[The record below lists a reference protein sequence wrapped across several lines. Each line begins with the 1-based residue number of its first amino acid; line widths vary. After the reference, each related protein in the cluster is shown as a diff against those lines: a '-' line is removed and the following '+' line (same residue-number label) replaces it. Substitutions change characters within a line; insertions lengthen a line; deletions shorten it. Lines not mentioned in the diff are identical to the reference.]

1 MRKNTQAVLEAWDV
15 SEPKGKRGDSIWTDG
30 NTVYSYNTW
39 ILAHNAMQN
48 GFEVN
53 VTKYSATTS
62 RQQNEIQAWLSGG
75 TYRTPFITVDNQ
87 PIGSSERV

>member
-1 MRKNTQAVLEAWDV
+1 MIKNTREVLEAWDV

-30 NTVYSYNTW
+30 KIVYSYNTW
-39 ILAHNAMQN
+39 ILATN
-48 GFEVN
+48 GRAEIEVN

-62 RQQNEIQAWLSGG
+62 SHQNSIKEWLLGG

-87 PIGSSERV
+87 PMK